1 MDAAASQAASRD
13 RQRTAAAKRG
23 RDRLDDT
30 SSPAPEHAPNAGN
43 GGHPAGWAPQ
53 ETTPRHHRRAQRLRI
68 RRLGIAP
75 VHRFQNCARQQWVQL
90 KREHNGK
97 PLVAVSLVDALLPN
111 E

>member
-1 MDAAASQAASRD
+1 MQQLLRLPAVTDSAPAAAE
-13 RQRTAAAKRG
+13 RG

-75 VHRFQNCARQQWVQL
+75 VHRLQNCARQQRVQL